1 VLCFTR
7 SRKCIVDIYREWEE
21 LEPEHS
27 EVSLHAVVIERFRF
41 EQVFLARDAWKI
53 QGEFRL
59 PGKQLP
65 GKYKENFDVSSEGP
79 SSGVNSKM

>member
-41 EQVFLARDAWKI
+41 EQVFLAGDALI
-53 QGEFRL
+53 
-59 PGKQLP
+59 QLP